1 LTDPAGLK
9 SWPRGH
15 SQGWKE
21 KKQCGNAQ
29 PTYHLTAAH
38 NLFNPRTHLQKVVQA
53 TIFFLLKQVF
63 NPTLTQHSPTPCIC
77 ETLAP
82 HDLPMDSNN
91 LLSLLITNQFAVD
104 HHIQFE
110 NDERGRFARSRRAIE
125 THDLELQAQIAE
137 RTIAI

>member
-1 LTDPAGLK
+1 M
-9 SWPRGH
+9 
-15 SQGWKE
+15 
-21 KKQCGNAQ
+21 
-29 PTYHLTAAH
+29 
-38 NLFNPRTHLQKVVQA
+38 
-53 TIFFLLKQVF
+53 
-63 NPTLTQHSPTPCIC
+63 
-77 ETLAP
+77 AP